1 MPVFHGER
9 PDMSRCLGTL
19 LMKNEIFRRVAS
31 LGTIDTLFEQLE
43 RLVDAMDRRIAT
55 QIGDG
60 HRKGSA

>member
-1 MPVFHGER
+1 
-9 PDMSRCLGTL
+9 MSRCLGTL